1 LNFEIILDEMIE
13 ILLEKKRKKSW
24 WGLVKI

>member
-13 ILLEKKRKKSW
+13 ILLEKKEKKAGEDW
-24 WGLVKI
+24 